1 MELPVLATVQT
12 AWLFTRGQESVRI
25 IRTASRAGVTH
36 LLIQGPGES
45 CDRHEFADVVSCM
58 NFQADLERRLVSAGY
73 ALEHFTSDRRSGDAA
88 QRHRGPE
95 RRRLSQL
102 FL

>member
-1 MELPVLATVQT
+1 VLATVQT
-12 AWLFTRGQESVRI
+12 AWLFTRGLESVRI
-25 IRTASRAGVTH
+25 IRAASRARVTH
-36 LLIQGPGES
+36 LLVQGPGETS
-45 CDRHEFADVVSCM
+45 ERHEFADIVACM

-73 ALEHFTSDRRSGDAA
+73 TLEHFTSDRRAGDA

-95 RRRLSQL
+95 RRRLPQL